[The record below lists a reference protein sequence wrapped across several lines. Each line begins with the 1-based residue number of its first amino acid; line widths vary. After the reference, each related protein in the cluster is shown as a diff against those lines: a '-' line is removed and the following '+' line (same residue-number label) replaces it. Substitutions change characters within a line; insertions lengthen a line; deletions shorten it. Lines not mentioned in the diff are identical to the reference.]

1 MTARYVK
8 LDRFYCW
15 RCLHHCGARPFG
27 LKIIAVISL
36 FEAYALFHSELIIQN
51 YKNHVIRVTLQR
63 L

>member
-1 MTARYVK
+1 MLNLIIFIVGVAFIIVGFK
-8 LDRFYCW
+8 
-15 RCLHHCGARPFG
+15 PFG
-27 LKIIAVISL
+27 LTIIAVISL